1 MSLLNS
7 YYQSKLKNNQEFQ
20 SSIVRLIL
28 WFLGSVH
35 ISILSSTGHLPGDFD
50 YFFWILVV
58 YILLLTSLFIS
69 ILIRPVWPGRLV
81 VSMSIDIIA
90 ITVCLI
96 PYENAIN
103 MFTLVYLWV
112 VVSYGARY
120 GKKYLLYSA
129 LGSALAYSGVVTS
142 KGVFIQQP
150 TEVIFFLIFLFAL
163 PVYQYMI
170 ISGRIAAEQATEVK
184 NRFLSTMTHE
194 LRTPLSG
201 VIGMS
206 RLLDSTKLDNEQR
219 EYVKSIQSASEV
231 LMSLIGD
238 ILDFSKI
245 EAKRLEI
252 EKSSFDI
259 RRCIGAVCQLLS
271 SRAEDKHL
279 ELICRID
286 DDVPSSIQTDE
297 IRIKQIL
304 YNLLGN
310 AIKFTDQG
318 EVEIWVSLSDEQP
331 GDDPRLQIKIRDTGP
346 GIPADKLKWIFEGF
360 WQENLS
366 VTRRHGGTGLG
377 TTISLEL
384 ARLLGGEVDVDS
396 TQGVGTTFNFIL
408 PIASDTTSPAPE
420 LRNTLS
426 GHSFLVVEHN
436 QSCKEVISNILNT
449 SGATVVYKQDMPDF
463 TDISAIILS
472 DDPDPMD
479 LNTMAKSH
487 LHSLATSV
495 PVLVLGYASRK
506 YSLDIQEYSLLAK
519 PFLPHQLTDALSSLL
534 STHPAQTQSDT
545 KTLGFPERTD
555 NDSKKILVAEDEP
568 INAKLIHV
576 LLTKKGHDATL
587 VKNGTQAL
595 ELLYAQ
601 RFDLAILDVRMPGM
615 DGIEVT
621 KRIRMLNDVSIN
633 SIPIVAL
640 TASALNDVKETCLTA
655 GMDDFLLKPINP
667 DTLDELIERFT

>member
-20 SSIVRLIL
+20 SSMVRLLL
-28 WFLGSVH
+28 WFFVSIH
-35 ISILSSTGHLPGDFD
+35 IFISSSTGHLPGDFD
-50 YFFWILVV
+50 YFFWILV
-58 YILLLTSLFIS
+58 ISLLLFTSILIS

-81 VSMSIDIIA
+81 VSMSIDIVA

-96 PYENAIN
+96 PSEDAFNT
-103 MFTLVYLWV
+103 FTLVYLWV
-112 VVSYGARY
+112 VVSYSARY

-129 LGSALAYSGVVTS
+129 LGSALGYSGVVIT
-142 KGVFIQQP
+142 KGIFIQQP

-206 RLLDSTKLDNEQR
+206 RLLDSTKLDNEQQ

-245 EAKRLEI
+245 EAKRLEVN
-252 EKSSFDI
+252 KSSVDI

-286 DDVPSSIQTDE
+286 DDVPSIIQTDE

-310 AIKFTDQG
+310 AIKFTEQG
-318 EVEIWVSLSDEQP
+318 EVEIWVSTTDEHP
-331 GDDPRLQIKIRDTGP
+331 GDDPRLLIKIRDTGP
-346 GIPADKLKWIFEGF
+346 GIPADKLKRIFEGF

-366 VTRRHGGTGLG
+366 ITRRHGGTGLG

-396 TQGVGTTFNFIL
+396 TQGVGTTFCFIL
-408 PIASDTTSPAPE
+408 PMASGTSSPPPE
-420 LRNTLS
+420 RQKLLA

-436 QSCKEVISNILNT
+436 LSCNEIISNILHT
-449 SGATVVYKQDMPDF
+449 TGANAVYKHNLPDI

-472 DDPDPMD
+472 DAPDPMD
-479 LNTMAKSH
+479 LNTIVKSQMD
-487 LHSLATSV
+487 SLGTNV

-506 YSLDIQEYSLLAK
+506 YRLDIPEYSLLVK
-519 PFLPHQLTDALSSLL
+519 PFLSHQLTDALVSLL
-534 STHPAQTQSDT
+534 STHPAQSHSDT
-545 KTLGFPERTD
+545 EILAIPECTD
-555 NDSKKILVAEDEP
+555 MDSKKILVAEDEP

-576 LLTKKGHDATL
+576 LLTKKGHDTTL

-595 ELLYAQ
+595 ELLSER

-621 KRIRMLNDVSIN
+621 KRVRLITDVSIN

-640 TASALNDVKETCLTA
+640 TASALNDIKETCLTA

-667 DTLDELIERFT
+667 DVLDELIERFT